1 MWLDGDDN
9 IDKKKDELNTGKN
22 ENQTNTELSKLFV
35 NLANMLAR
43 EIEIRDQILEERRLE
58 SEQNMYM
65 NQIFMCDFVFSNL

>member
-9 IDKKKDELNTGKN
+9 INKKKDELNTGKN

-58 SEQNMYM
+58 NEQNIYM
-65 NQIFMCDFVFSNL
+65 NQMFMCDFIFSNL

>member
-9 IDKKKDELNTGKN
+9 INKKKDELNTGKN